1 MADAAAARRKAPNP
15 NKDPTPQAEKKAAKA
30 ERDAKRKRDEEIK
43 KASWKY
49 GLGAA
54 AVIIGGMCLYSLVT
68 ISRATIVTIAL
79 NDQAQLKEVGPLD
92 ARMRFVCLTPGM
104 RTMWPCA
111 ARTRTCRRLLQQPRR
126 SVRPSDSRSAARTRP
141 RPC

>member
-15 NKDPTPQAEKKAAKA
+15 NKDPTLQAEKKAAKA

-54 AVIIGGMCLYSLVT
+54 AVIIGLCDG
-68 ISRATIVTIAL
+68 IHR
-79 NDQAQLKEVGPLD
+79 
-92 ARMRFVCLTPGM
+92 
-104 RTMWPCA
+104 
-111 ARTRTCRRLLQQPRR
+111 
-126 SVRPSDSRSAARTRP
+126 
-141 RPC
+141 